1 MIGTPAEPTADY
13 IDSHADSR
21 VWKHFRPRAG
31 DIVVATPPKSGTT
44 WMQAIVALLLSGDPT
59 INVNPSHNA
68 PWIDAASDVD
78 EVMARIEAQTGRRHF
93 KTHTPFDGIP
103 VWPGLKYICVYRHP
117 LDVFFSW
124 RKHERNMT
132 FEFEDLPVIED
143 PQENF
148 RDYLDSAYRGSSG
161 ARLGVLVH
169 HYRCAVQR
177 DGLPNL
183 LTLHYADMT
192 RDLAGAMDSVAN
204 FLGITHPPEVMA
216 SLVRAATFDNM
227 KANADRFVPAAGRD
241 VWHTESAFFDS
252 ASSNKWEGKL
262 SADDL
267 AAYGARI
274 SQLLTP
280 KERAWLEWG
289 DAGWV

>member
-78 EVMARIEAQTGRRHF
+78 EVMARIEAQNGRRHF

-103 VWPGLKYICVYRHP
+103 AWPGLKYICVYRHP

-132 FEFEDLPVIED
+132 FEFEDLPVIINGMD
-143 PQENF
+143 VAPLLIDG
-148 RDYLDSAYRGSSG
+148 RRMIDKD
-161 ARLGVLVH
+161 
-169 HYRCAVQR
+169 AVPR
-177 DGLPNL
+177 YEGIGLSITTSPEP
-183 LTLHYADMT
+183 
-192 RDLAGAMDSVAN
+192 LA
-204 FLGITHPPEVMA
+204 EA
-216 SLVRAATFDNM
+216 S
-227 KANADRFVPAAGRD
+227 
-241 VWHTESAFFDS
+241 
-252 ASSNKWEGKL
+252 
-262 SADDL
+262 
-267 AAYGARI
+267 
-274 SQLLTP
+274 
-280 KERAWLEWG
+280 
-289 DAGWV
+289 